1 MCRQQPSAQP
11 LGCTILQEF
20 LVPVLLNRGQ
30 MCVMVNVHFYRVMTS
45 RQDHLRRAGW
55 KRRAVGRAGASLFDL
70 CHARFGVLDAVGRGA
85 HLRLAAKH
93 RPFAAPQHNPAA
105 VVRAKIEQRERVT
118 GSRGLGGLPTS
129 QPPQLVLNGVS
140 RGAEFG
146 GDPAE
151 PETLRLQDQQPL
163 DRDRGPRKPGL
174 QRASNTT
181 LSHERTRVHISTG
194 QAWAS
199 PLRCGTVRKP

>member
-1 MCRQQPSAQP
+1 MDVQ
-11 LGCTILQEF
+11 
-20 LVPVLLNRGQ
+20 
-30 MCVMVNVHFYRVMTS
+30 
-45 RQDHLRRAGW
+45 
-55 KRRAVGRAGASLFDL
+55 AGAQRATAGLHYLARVSCACPAEPRTNVCDGKRPLLSGYDVTAGSSASGGLEAPRCRTGRGVSVRPLPRSL
-70 CHARFGVLDAVGRGA
+70 GVLDAVGRGA

-181 LSHERTRVHISTG
+181 LHTSGRGFI
-194 QAWAS
+194 
-199 PLRCGTVRKP
+199 